1 LTEGSADKL
10 VSKILE
16 DARAQARGIISDAED
31 SSKKIL
37 EERQREAQEKARAAC
52 QEMLRAAEGEAENII
67 HRESVD
73 TIIKTRWMLLS
84 EKRKIIDN
92 VFKKAEDKLRAIG
105 SEDRYLQ
112 LLTRLIAEGA
122 EAAGGG
128 KLEILLNRTD
138 TQLKIPLKD
147 ISKRVS
153 SKLGRETILEIS
165 HTNITSKGGVIIQT
179 TDGRTKIDS
188 TLESILERERRRLEP
203 RISDILFSG
212 RTK

>member
-1 LTEGSADKL
+1 MTEGSADKL
-10 VSKILE
+10 VSKIFE
-16 DARAQARGIISDAED
+16 DARAQAKKIISDAED

-37 EERQREAQEKARAAC
+37 EERQREAQEKAQAAC
-52 QEMLRAAEGEAENII
+52 QEILRAAEAEADNII

-112 LLTRLIAEGA
+112 LLMRLIAEGA

-128 KLEILLNRTD
+128 KLEILLNRAD

-153 SKLGRETILEIS
+153 SKLGRETILKIS
-165 HTNITSKGGVIIQT
+165 HTNAISKVGVIIQT
-179 TDGRTKIDS
+179 TDGRTKVDS

>member
-1 LTEGSADKL
+1 MTEGSADKL
-10 VSKILE
+10 VSKIFE
-16 DARAQARGIISDAED
+16 DARAQAKKIISDAED

-37 EERQREAQEKARAAC
+37 EERQREAQEKAQAAC
-52 QEMLRAAEGEAENII
+52 QEILRAAEAEADNII

-128 KLEILLNRTD
+128 KLEILLNRAD

-153 SKLGRETILEIS
+153 SKLGRETILKIS
-165 HTNITSKGGVIIQT
+165 HTNAISKGGVIIQT
-179 TDGRTKIDS
+179 TDGRTKVDS